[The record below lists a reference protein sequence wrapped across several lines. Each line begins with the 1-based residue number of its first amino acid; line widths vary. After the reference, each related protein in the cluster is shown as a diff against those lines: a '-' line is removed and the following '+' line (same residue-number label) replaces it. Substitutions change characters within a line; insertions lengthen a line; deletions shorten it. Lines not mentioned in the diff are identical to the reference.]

1 MKKSVL
7 SIVLTVVMLFS
18 LTATVWGSAWPVV
31 DSGYCGYW
39 DDNYEDRENIT
50 WQLMKDGTLEFFG
63 EGYMEDFSY
72 NRVPWKDYADQIKE
86 VVIYGPQ
93 DDLKSCI
100 FSISSYAFIGC
111 KNLTKVTIPHT
122 VVEIGEDAF
131 GSCKSLTEIT
141 LPDSIEKMGYG
152 VFGSSGLKRIRL
164 PEKLTTLPYGTFS
177 GCADLE
183 SVDFPAGL
191 TEIKDRAFEKS
202 GLVRIELPDTVTTM
216 GLDVFSKCPN
226 LEFVKL
232 PRNLEVIETGMFE
245 KCAKL
250 QSVVFPENVKVIG
263 RLAFMWCDELQNF
276 TLPES
281 VETIGLQAFID
292 CESLT
297 EVTIPANVT
306 TIEQNSFSGCGKLR
320 AIYVAEGNQAYQS
333 VDGVLM
339 TKDGTMVHTC
349 PGAKEGTF
357 VIPNGV
363 TTIASLAFFDCQN
376 LKRLVIPATLTTINE
391 RGFDFCDNLLS
402 FYFSGAAP
410 EEELLKKMDISSDAT
425 LYYLEGQPGWTSPTY
440 LGYKTALWD
449 GSSKLPGTLPAGD
462 TNGDGRVGVEDV
474 QQLYGYLTGQ
484 NTITIAEKMA
494 ADVNNDDEV
503 DVYDLQLLY
512 ERLAQGTTL

>member
-39 DDNYEDRENIT
+39 DDNYSDRKNMT

-72 NRVPWKDYADQIKE
+72 YSVPWKDYVDQIKE

-93 DDLKSCI
+93 DELKSCI
-100 FSISSYAFIGC
+100 FSIGRYAFSGC
-111 KNLTKVTIPHT
+111 KNLKKISIP
-122 VVEIGEDAF
+122 VSVEIIGLAAF
-131 GSCKSLTEIT
+131 SGSGIESIH
-141 LPDSIEKMGYG
+141 LPAN
-152 VFGSSGLKRIRL
+152 LKTIS
-164 PEKLTTLPYGTFS
+164 TAAFS
-177 GCADLE
+177 GCTNLK
-183 SVDFPAGL
+183 SVEFPAGL
-191 TEIKDRAFEKS
+191 TKIENMAFEKS
-202 GLVRIELPDTVTTM
+202 GLIRMELPDTVTTM
-216 GLDVFSKCPN
+216 GSGVFSECPN

-232 PRNLEVIETGMFE
+232 PRNLEIIELSMFE

-263 RLAFMWCDELQNF
+263 RWAFMWCDELQNF

-297 EVTIPANVT
+297 EVTIPAKVT
-306 TIEQNSFSGCGKLR
+306 KIEQNSFSGCGKLR
-320 AIYVAEGNQAYQS
+320 AIYVAEGNPAYQS

-391 RGFDFCDNLLS
+391 RGFDSCDNLLS

-425 LYYLEGQPGWTSPTY
+425 LYYLEGQSGWTSPTY

-462 TNGDGRVGVEDV
+462 ANGDGRVGVEDV

-484 NTITIAEKMA
+484 NTITITEKMA
-494 ADVNNDDEV
+494 ADVNNDGEV

>member
-39 DDNYEDRENIT
+39 DDNYSDRKNMT

-63 EGYMEDFSY
+63 EGYMEEYSHY
-72 NRVPWKDYADQIKE
+72 RNAPWEQYKDQITK

-100 FSISSYAFIGC
+100 FSISSYAFSGC
-111 KNLTKVTIPHT
+111 KNLKKISIP
-122 VVEIGEDAF
+122 VSVEIIGLAAF
-131 GSCKSLTEIT
+131 SGSGIESIH
-141 LPDSIEKMGYG
+141 LPAN
-152 VFGSSGLKRIRL
+152 LKTIS
-164 PEKLTTLPYGTFS
+164 TAAFS
-177 GCADLE
+177 GCTNLKSVEFPEALTKIE
-183 SVDFPAGL
+183 S
-191 TEIKDRAFEKS
+191 RAFEKS
-202 GLVRIELPDTVTTM
+202 GLVRMELPDTVTTM
-216 GLDVFSKCPN
+216 GSDVFSECPN

-232 PRNLEVIETGMFE
+232 PRNLEVIEMSMFK

-306 TIEQNSFSGCGKLR
+306 IIEQNSFSGCGKLR
-320 AIYVAEGNQAYQS
+320 AIYVAEGNPAYQS

-410 EEELLKKMDISSDAT
+410 EEELLKKMDISSGAT
-425 LYYLEGQPGWTSPTY
+425 LYYLEGQSGWTSPTY

-462 TNGDGRVGVEDV
+462 ANGDGRVGVEDV

-494 ADVNNDDEV
+494 ADVNNDGEV

>member
-39 DDNYEDRENIT
+39 DDNYSDRKNMT

-72 NRVPWKDYADQIKE
+72 YSVPWKDYVDQIKE

-93 DDLKSCI
+93 DELKSCI
-100 FSISSYAFIGC
+100 FSIGRYAFSGC
-111 KNLTKVTIPHT
+111 KNLKKISIP
-122 VVEIGEDAF
+122 VSVEIIGLAAF
-131 GSCKSLTEIT
+131 SGSGIESIH
-141 LPDSIEKMGYG
+141 LPAN
-152 VFGSSGLKRIRL
+152 LKTIS
-164 PEKLTTLPYGTFS
+164 TAAFS
-177 GCADLE
+177 GCTNLKSVEFPEALTKIE
-183 SVDFPAGL
+183 S
-191 TEIKDRAFEKS
+191 RAFEKS
-202 GLVRIELPDTVTTM
+202 GLIRMELPDTVTTM
-216 GLDVFSKCPN
+216 GSGVFSECPN

-232 PRNLEVIETGMFE
+232 PRNLEIIELSMFE

-250 QSVVFPENVKVIG
+250 QSVLFPENVKVIG
-263 RLAFMWCDELQNF
+263 RWAFMWCDELQNF

-297 EVTIPANVT
+297 EVTIPAKVT
-306 TIEQNSFSGCGKLR
+306 KIEQNSFSGCGKLR

-391 RGFDFCDNLLS
+391 RGFDSCDNLLS

-425 LYYLEGQPGWTSPTY
+425 LYYLEGQSGWTSPTY

-462 TNGDGRVGVEDV
+462 ANGDGRVGVEDV

-484 NTITIAEKMA
+484 NTITITEKMA
-494 ADVNNDDEV
+494 ADVNNDGEV

>member
-39 DDNYEDRENIT
+39 DDNYSDRENMT

-72 NRVPWKDYADQIKE
+72 YSVPWKDYVDQIKE

-93 DDLKSCI
+93 DELKSCI
-100 FSISSYAFIGC
+100 LSIGRYAFSGC
-111 KNLTKVTIPHT
+111 KNLKKISIP
-122 VVEIGEDAF
+122 VSVEIIGLAAF
-131 GSCKSLTEIT
+131 SGSGIESIH
-141 LPDSIEKMGYG
+141 LPAN
-152 VFGSSGLKRIRL
+152 LKTIS
-164 PEKLTTLPYGTFS
+164 TAAFS
-177 GCADLE
+177 GCTNLK
-183 SVDFPAGL
+183 SVEFPAGL
-191 TEIKDRAFEKS
+191 TKIENMAFEKS
-202 GLVRIELPDTVTTM
+202 GLIRMELPDTVTTM
-216 GLDVFSKCPN
+216 GSGVFSECPN

-232 PRNLEVIETGMFE
+232 PRNLEVIEMSMFK

-263 RLAFMWCDELQNF
+263 RWAFMWCDELQNF

-320 AIYVAEGNQAYQS
+320 AIYVAEGNPAYQS

-425 LYYLEGQPGWTSPTY
+425 LYYLEGQSGWTSPTY

-449 GSSKLPGTLPAGD
+449 GSSQLPGTLPAGD
-462 TNGDGRVGVEDV
+462 ANGDGRVGVEDV

-494 ADVNNDDEV
+494 ADVNNDGEV

>member
-39 DDNYEDRENIT
+39 DDNYSDRKNMT

-72 NRVPWKDYADQIKE
+72 NRVPWKDYVDQIKE

-93 DDLKSCI
+93 DELKSCI
-100 FSISSYAFIGC
+100 LSIGRYAFSGC
-111 KNLTKVTIPHT
+111 KNLKKISIP
-122 VVEIGEDAF
+122 VSVEIIGLAAF
-131 GSCKSLTEIT
+131 SGSGIESIH
-141 LPDSIEKMGYG
+141 LPAN
-152 VFGSSGLKRIRL
+152 LKTIS
-164 PEKLTTLPYGTFS
+164 TAAFS
-177 GCADLE
+177 GCTNLKSVEFPEALTKIE
-183 SVDFPAGL
+183 S
-191 TEIKDRAFEKS
+191 RAFEKS
-202 GLVRIELPDTVTTM
+202 GLVRMELPDTVTTM
-216 GLDVFSKCPN
+216 GSDVFSECPN

-232 PRNLEVIETGMFE
+232 PRNLEVIEMSMFK

-263 RLAFMWCDELQNF
+263 RWAFMWCDELQNF

-320 AIYVAEGNQAYQS
+320 AIYVAEGNPAYQS

-339 TKDGTMVHTC
+339 TKDGTMVHTR

-425 LYYLEGQPGWTSPTY
+425 LYYLEGQSGWTSPTY

-462 TNGDGRVGVEDV
+462 ANGDGRVGVEDV

-484 NTITIAEKMA
+484 NTITITEKMA
-494 ADVNNDDEV
+494 ADVNNDGEV

>member
-39 DDNYEDRENIT
+39 DDNYSDRKNMT

-72 NRVPWKDYADQIKE
+72 NRVPWKDYVDQIKE

-93 DDLKSCI
+93 DELKSCI
-100 FSISSYAFIGC
+100 LSIGRYAFSGC
-111 KNLTKVTIPHT
+111 KNLKKISIP
-122 VVEIGEDAF
+122 VSVEIIGLAAF
-131 GSCKSLTEIT
+131 SGSGIESIH
-141 LPDSIEKMGYG
+141 LPAN
-152 VFGSSGLKRIRL
+152 LKTIS
-164 PEKLTTLPYGTFS
+164 TAAFS
-177 GCADLE
+177 GCTNLK
-183 SVDFPAGL
+183 SVEFPAGL
-191 TEIKDRAFEKS
+191 TKIENMAFEKS
-202 GLVRIELPDTVTTM
+202 GLIRMELPDTVTTM
-216 GLDVFSKCPN
+216 GSGVFSECPN

-232 PRNLEVIETGMFE
+232 PRNLEVIEMSMFK

-306 TIEQNSFSGCGKLR
+306 IIEQNSFSGCGKLR
-320 AIYVAEGNQAYQS
+320 AIYVAEGNPAYQS

-425 LYYLEGQPGWTSPTY
+425 LYYLEGQSGWTSPTY

-494 ADVNNDDEV
+494 ADVNNDGEV

>member
-39 DDNYEDRENIT
+39 DDNYSDRKNMT

-72 NRVPWKDYADQIKE
+72 YSVPWKDYVDQIKE

-100 FSISSYAFIGC
+100 FSIGRYAFSGC
-111 KNLTKVTIPHT
+111 KNLKKISIP
-122 VVEIGEDAF
+122 VSVEIIGFAAF
-131 GSCKSLTEIT
+131 SGSGIESIH
-141 LPDSIEKMGYG
+141 LPAN
-152 VFGSSGLKRIRL
+152 LKTIS
-164 PEKLTTLPYGTFS
+164 TAAFS
-177 GCADLE
+177 GCTNLK
-183 SVDFPAGL
+183 SVEFPAGL
-191 TEIKDRAFEKS
+191 TKIENMAFEKS
-202 GLVRIELPDTVTTM
+202 GLIRMELPDTVTTM
-216 GLDVFSKCPN
+216 GSGVFSECPN

-232 PRNLEVIETGMFE
+232 PRNLEVIETGMFK

-306 TIEQNSFSGCGKLR
+306 IIEQNSFSGCGKLR

-484 NTITIAEKMA
+484 NTITITEKMA

>member
-39 DDNYEDRENIT
+39 DDNYSDRKNMT

-93 DDLKSCI
+93 DDLESCI
-100 FSISSYAFIGC
+100 LSIGRYAFSGC
-111 KNLTKVTIPHT
+111 KNLKKISIP
-122 VVEIGEDAF
+122 VSVEIIGLAAF
-131 GSCKSLTEIT
+131 SGSGIERIH
-141 LPDSIEKMGYG
+141 LPAN
-152 VFGSSGLKRIRL
+152 LKTIS
-164 PEKLTTLPYGTFS
+164 TAAFS
-177 GCADLE
+177 GCTNLK
-183 SVDFPAGL
+183 SVEFPAGL
-191 TEIKDRAFEKS
+191 TEIESRAFSKS

-216 GLDVFSKCPN
+216 ESDVFSECPN

-232 PRNLEVIETGMFE
+232 PRNLEVIEMSMFK

-306 TIEQNSFSGCGKLR
+306 IIEQNSFSGCGKLR
-320 AIYVAEGNQAYQS
+320 AIYVAEGNPAYQS

-425 LYYLEGQPGWTSPTY
+425 LYYLEGQSGWTSPTY

-462 TNGDGRVGVEDV
+462 ANGDGRVGVEDV

-494 ADVNNDDEV
+494 ADVNNDGEV

>member
-39 DDNYEDRENIT
+39 DDNYSDRKNMT

-72 NRVPWKDYADQIKE
+72 NRVPWKDYVDQIKE

-93 DDLKSCI
+93 DELKSCI
-100 FSISSYAFIGC
+100 LSIGRYAFSGC
-111 KNLTKVTIPHT
+111 KNLKKISIP
-122 VVEIGEDAF
+122 VSVEIIGLAAF
-131 GSCKSLTEIT
+131 SGSGIESIH
-141 LPDSIEKMGYG
+141 LPAN
-152 VFGSSGLKRIRL
+152 LKTIS
-164 PEKLTTLPYGTFS
+164 TAAFS
-177 GCADLE
+177 GCTNLK
-183 SVDFPAGL
+183 SVEFPAGL
-191 TEIKDRAFEKS
+191 TKIENMAFEKS
-202 GLVRIELPDTVTTM
+202 GLIRMELPDTVTTM
-216 GLDVFSKCPN
+216 GSGVFSECPN

-232 PRNLEVIETGMFE
+232 PRNLEVIEMSMFK

-263 RLAFMWCDELQNF
+263 RWAFMWCDELQNF
-276 TLPES
+276 SLPES
-281 VETIGLQAFID
+281 LEVIGNQAFID

-306 TIEQNSFSGCGKLR
+306 IIEQNSFSGCGKLR
-320 AIYVAEGNQAYQS
+320 AIYVAEGNPAYQS

-425 LYYLEGQPGWTSPTY
+425 LYYLEGQSGWTSPTY

-449 GSSKLPGTLPAGD
+449 GSSQLPGTLPAGD
-462 TNGDGRVGVEDV
+462 ANGDGRVGVEDV

-484 NTITIAEKMA
+484 NTITITEKMA
-494 ADVNNDDEV
+494 ADVNNDGEV

>member
-39 DDNYEDRENIT
+39 DDNYSDRKNMT

-72 NRVPWKDYADQIKE
+72 NRVPWKDYVDQIKE

-93 DDLKSCI
+93 DELKSCI
-100 FSISSYAFIGC
+100 LSIGRYAFSGC
-111 KNLTKVTIPHT
+111 KNLKKISIP
-122 VVEIGEDAF
+122 VSVEIIGLAAF
-131 GSCKSLTEIT
+131 SGSGIESIH
-141 LPDSIEKMGYG
+141 LPAN
-152 VFGSSGLKRIRL
+152 LKTIS
-164 PEKLTTLPYGTFS
+164 TAAFS
-177 GCADLE
+177 GCTNLK
-183 SVDFPAGL
+183 SVEFPAGL
-191 TEIKDRAFEKS
+191 TKIENMAFEKS
-202 GLVRIELPDTVTTM
+202 GLIRMELPDTVTTM
-216 GLDVFSKCPN
+216 GSGVFSECPN

-232 PRNLEVIETGMFE
+232 PRNLEIIELSMFE

-263 RLAFMWCDELQNF
+263 RWAFMWCDELQNF

-306 TIEQNSFSGCGKLR
+306 IIEQNSFSGCGKLR
-320 AIYVAEGNQAYQS
+320 AIYVAEGNPAYQS

-425 LYYLEGQPGWTSPTY
+425 LYYLEGQSGWTSPTY

-462 TNGDGRVGVEDV
+462 ANGDGRVGVEDV

-494 ADVNNDDEV
+494 ADVNNDGEV

>member
-72 NRVPWKDYADQIKE
+72 NRVPWKDYAAQIKE

-100 FSISSYAFIGC
+100 LSIGRYAFSGC
-111 KNLTKVTIPHT
+111 KNLKKISIP
-122 VVEIGEDAF
+122 VSVEIIGLAAF
-131 GSCKSLTEIT
+131 SGSGIESIH
-141 LPDSIEKMGYG
+141 LPAN
-152 VFGSSGLKRIRL
+152 LKTIS
-164 PEKLTTLPYGTFS
+164 TAAFS
-177 GCADLE
+177 GCTNLK
-183 SVDFPAGL
+183 SVEFPAGL
-191 TEIKDRAFEKS
+191 TKIENMAFEKS
-202 GLVRIELPDTVTTM
+202 GLIRMELPDTVTTM
-216 GLDVFSKCPN
+216 GSDVFSECPN

-232 PRNLEVIETGMFE
+232 PRNLEVIEMSMFK

-263 RLAFMWCDELQNF
+263 RWAFMWCDELQNF

-306 TIEQNSFSGCGKLR
+306 IIEQNSFSGCGKLR
-320 AIYVAEGNQAYQS
+320 AIYVAEGNPAYQS

-425 LYYLEGQPGWTSPTY
+425 LYYLEGQSGWTSPTY

-462 TNGDGRVGVEDV
+462 ANGDGRVGVEDV

-494 ADVNNDDEV
+494 ADVNNDGEV

>member
-39 DDNYEDRENIT
+39 DDNYSDRKNMT

-72 NRVPWKDYADQIKE
+72 NRVPWKDYVDQIKE

-93 DDLKSCI
+93 DELKSCI
-100 FSISSYAFIGC
+100 LSIGRYAFSGC
-111 KNLTKVTIPHT
+111 KNLKKISIP
-122 VVEIGEDAF
+122 VSVEIIGLAAF
-131 GSCKSLTEIT
+131 SGSGIESIH
-141 LPDSIEKMGYG
+141 LPAN
-152 VFGSSGLKRIRL
+152 LKTIS
-164 PEKLTTLPYGTFS
+164 TAAFS
-177 GCADLE
+177 GCTNLKSVEFPEALTKIE
-183 SVDFPAGL
+183 S
-191 TEIKDRAFEKS
+191 RAFEKS
-202 GLVRIELPDTVTTM
+202 GLVRMELPDTVTTM
-216 GLDVFSKCPN
+216 GSDVFSECPN

-232 PRNLEVIETGMFE
+232 PRNLEVIEMSMFK

-306 TIEQNSFSGCGKLR
+306 IIEQNSFSGCGKLR
-320 AIYVAEGNQAYQS
+320 AIYVAEGNPAYQS

-425 LYYLEGQPGWTSPTY
+425 LYYLEGQSGWTSPTY

-462 TNGDGRVGVEDV
+462 ANGDGRVGVEDV

-484 NTITIAEKMA
+484 NTITITEKMA
-494 ADVNNDDEV
+494 ADVNNDGEV

>member
-39 DDNYEDRENIT
+39 DDNYSDRENMT

-93 DDLKSCI
+93 DELKSCI
-100 FSISSYAFIGC
+100 LSIGRYAFSGC
-111 KNLTKVTIPHT
+111 KNLKKISIP
-122 VVEIGEDAF
+122 VSVEIIGLAAF
-131 GSCKSLTEIT
+131 SGSGIESIH
-141 LPDSIEKMGYG
+141 LPAN
-152 VFGSSGLKRIRL
+152 LKTIS
-164 PEKLTTLPYGTFS
+164 TAAFS
-177 GCADLE
+177 GCTNLKSVEFPEALTKIE
-183 SVDFPAGL
+183 SH
-191 TEIKDRAFEKS
+191 AFSKS

-216 GLDVFSKCPN
+216 ESDVFSECPN

-232 PRNLEVIETGMFE
+232 PRNLEVIEMSMFK

-306 TIEQNSFSGCGKLR
+306 IIEQNSFSGCGKLR

-425 LYYLEGQPGWTSPTY
+425 LYYLEGQSGWTSPTY

>member
-100 FSISSYAFIGC
+100 FSIGRYAFSGC
-111 KNLTKVTIPHT
+111 KNLKKISIP
-122 VVEIGEDAF
+122 VSVEIIGLAAF
-131 GSCKSLTEIT
+131 SGSGIESIH
-141 LPDSIEKMGYG
+141 LPAN
-152 VFGSSGLKRIRL
+152 LKTIS
-164 PEKLTTLPYGTFS
+164 TAAFS
-177 GCADLE
+177 GCTNLKSVEFPEALTKIE
-183 SVDFPAGL
+183 S
-191 TEIKDRAFEKS
+191 RAFEKS
-202 GLVRIELPDTVTTM
+202 GLVRMELPDTVTTM

-410 EEELLKKMDISSDAT
+410 DAGLLKKMDISSGAT

>member
-72 NRVPWKDYADQIKE
+72 NRVPWKDYAAQIKE

-100 FSISSYAFIGC
+100 FSIGRYAFSGC
-111 KNLTKVTIPHT
+111 KNLKKISIP
-122 VVEIGEDAF
+122 VSVEIIGLAAF
-131 GSCKSLTEIT
+131 SGSGIESIH
-141 LPDSIEKMGYG
+141 LPAN
-152 VFGSSGLKRIRL
+152 LKTIS
-164 PEKLTTLPYGTFS
+164 TAAFS
-177 GCADLE
+177 GCTNLK
-183 SVDFPAGL
+183 SVEFPAGL
-191 TEIKDRAFEKS
+191 TKIENMAFEKS
-202 GLVRIELPDTVTTM
+202 GLIRMELPDTVTTM
-216 GLDVFSKCPN
+216 GSGVFSKCPN

-320 AIYVAEGNQAYQS
+320 AIYVAEGNPAYQS

-410 EEELLKKMDISSDAT
+410 EEELLKKMDISRDAT
-425 LYYLEGQPGWTSPTY
+425 LYYLEGQSGWTSPTY

>member
-39 DDNYEDRENIT
+39 DDNYSDRKNMT

-72 NRVPWKDYADQIKE
+72 YSVPWKDYVDQIKE

-93 DDLKSCI
+93 DELKSCI
-100 FSISSYAFIGC
+100 FSIGRYAFSGC
-111 KNLTKVTIPHT
+111 KNLKKISIP
-122 VVEIGEDAF
+122 VSVEIIGFAAF
-131 GSCKSLTEIT
+131 SGSGIESIH
-141 LPDSIEKMGYG
+141 LPAN
-152 VFGSSGLKRIRL
+152 LKTIS
-164 PEKLTTLPYGTFS
+164 TAAFS
-177 GCADLE
+177 GCTNLKSVEFPEALTKIE
-183 SVDFPAGL
+183 S
-191 TEIKDRAFEKS
+191 RAFEKS
-202 GLVRIELPDTVTTM
+202 GLVRMELPDTVTTM
-216 GLDVFSKCPN
+216 GSDVFSECPN

-232 PRNLEVIETGMFE
+232 PRNLEVIEMSMFK

-306 TIEQNSFSGCGKLR
+306 IIEQNSFSGCGKLR
-320 AIYVAEGNQAYQS
+320 AIYVAEGNPAYQS

-425 LYYLEGQPGWTSPTY
+425 LYYLEGQSGWTSPTY

-449 GSSKLPGTLPAGD
+449 GSSQLPGTLPAGD
-462 TNGDGRVGVEDV
+462 ANGDGRVGVEDV

-484 NTITIAEKMA
+484 NTITITEKMA
-494 ADVNNDDEV
+494 ADVNNDGEV

>member
-39 DDNYEDRENIT
+39 DDNYSDRKNMT

-72 NRVPWKDYADQIKE
+72 NRVPWKDYVDQIKE

-93 DDLKSCI
+93 DELKSCI
-100 FSISSYAFIGC
+100 LSIGRYAFSGC
-111 KNLTKVTIPHT
+111 KNLKKISIP
-122 VVEIGEDAF
+122 VSVEIIGLAAF
-131 GSCKSLTEIT
+131 SGSGIESIH
-141 LPDSIEKMGYG
+141 LPAN
-152 VFGSSGLKRIRL
+152 LKTIS
-164 PEKLTTLPYGTFS
+164 TAAFS
-177 GCADLE
+177 GCTNLK
-183 SVDFPAGL
+183 SVEFPAGL
-191 TEIKDRAFEKS
+191 TKIENMAFEKS
-202 GLVRIELPDTVTTM
+202 GLIRMELPDTVTTM
-216 GLDVFSKCPN
+216 GSGVFSECPN

-232 PRNLEVIETGMFE
+232 PRNLEIIELSMFE

-263 RLAFMWCDELQNF
+263 RWAFMWCDELQNF

-306 TIEQNSFSGCGKLR
+306 IIEQNSFSGCGKLR

-410 EEELLKKMDISSDAT
+410 EEELLKKMDISSGAT
-425 LYYLEGQPGWTSPTY
+425 LYYLEGQSGWTSPTY

-449 GSSKLPGTLPAGD
+449 GSSQLPGTLPAGD
-462 TNGDGRVGVEDV
+462 ANGDGRVGVEDV

-494 ADVNNDDEV
+494 ADVNNDGEV

>member
-39 DDNYEDRENIT
+39 DDNYSDRKNMT

-72 NRVPWKDYADQIKE
+72 NRVPWKDYVDQIKE

-93 DDLKSCI
+93 DELKSCI
-100 FSISSYAFIGC
+100 LSIGRYAFSGC
-111 KNLTKVTIPHT
+111 KNLKKISIP
-122 VVEIGEDAF
+122 VSVEIIGLAAF
-131 GSCKSLTEIT
+131 SGSGIESIH
-141 LPDSIEKMGYG
+141 LPAN
-152 VFGSSGLKRIRL
+152 LKTIS
-164 PEKLTTLPYGTFS
+164 TAAFS
-177 GCADLE
+177 GCTNLK
-183 SVDFPAGL
+183 SVEFPAGL
-191 TEIKDRAFEKS
+191 TKIENMAFEKS
-202 GLVRIELPDTVTTM
+202 GLIRMELPDTVTTM
-216 GLDVFSKCPN
+216 GSGVFSECPN

-232 PRNLEVIETGMFE
+232 PRNLEVIEMSMFK

-263 RLAFMWCDELQNF
+263 RWAFMWCDELQNF

-306 TIEQNSFSGCGKLR
+306 IIEQNSFSGCGKLQ
-320 AIYVAEGNQAYQS
+320 AIYVAEGNPAYQS

-376 LKRLVIPATLTTINE
+376 LKRLVIPATLTAINE

-425 LYYLEGQPGWTSPTY
+425 LYYLEGQSGWTSPTY

-462 TNGDGRVGVEDV
+462 ANGDGRVGVEDV

-494 ADVNNDDEV
+494 ADVNNDGEV

>member
-1 MKKSVL
+1 MKKSVVSMVL
-7 SIVLTVVMLFS
+7 ALVMLCSLTVAAWAYDPIIAYGQCGDWNTSTPSEIQWVLWDTGK
-18 LTATVWGSAWPVV
+18 LTIS
-31 DSGYCGYW
+31 
-39 DDNYEDRENIT
+39 
-50 WQLMKDGTLEFFG
+50 G
-63 EGYMEDFSY
+63 EGHMENY
-72 NRVPWKDYADQIKE
+72 TYRRGAPWEAYKEQIKE
-86 VVIYGPQ
+86 VMIYGKR
-93 DDLKSCI
+93 DELKS
-100 FSISSYAFIGC
+100 FVLSIGSHTFRGC
-111 KNLTKVTIPHT
+111 VNLTKVTIPDT
-122 VVEIGEDAF
+122 VVVIGENAF
-131 GSCKSLTEIT
+131 SGCKSLKEVA
-141 LPDSIEKMGYG
+141 LPDSLKEISDSLFAGSGIE
-152 VFGSSGLKRIRL
+152 SI
-164 PEKLTTLPYGTFS
+164 E
-177 GCADLE
+177 
-183 SVDFPAGL
+183 FPAGL
-191 TEIKDRAFEKS
+191 TSIGSSAFSKS
-202 GLVRIELPDTVTTM
+202 SLIRVDIPDSVTTIGM
-216 GLDVFSKCPN
+216 AAFAECPNLTYAKLPCDLEIIEMSTFSKCS
-226 LEFVKL
+226 
-232 PRNLEVIETGMFE
+232 
-245 KCAKL
+245 KL
-250 QSVVFPENVKVIG
+250 QTVIFPENLKEIG
-263 RLAFMWCDELQNF
+263 RMAFMWCDELQNF

-306 TIEQNSFSGCGKLR
+306 IIEQNSFSGCGKLR
-320 AIYVAEGNQAYQS
+320 AIYVAEGNPAYQS

-425 LYYLEGQPGWTSPTY
+425 LYYLEGQSGWTSPTY

-462 TNGDGRVGVEDV
+462 ANGDGRVGVEDV

>member
-72 NRVPWKDYADQIKE
+72 NRVPWKDYAAQIKE

-93 DDLKSCI
+93 DELKSCI
-100 FSISSYAFIGC
+100 LSIGRYAFSGC
-111 KNLTKVTIPHT
+111 KNLKKISIP
-122 VVEIGEDAF
+122 VSVEIIGLAAF
-131 GSCKSLTEIT
+131 SGSGIESIH
-141 LPDSIEKMGYG
+141 LPAN
-152 VFGSSGLKRIRL
+152 LKTIS
-164 PEKLTTLPYGTFS
+164 TAAFS
-177 GCADLE
+177 GCTNLK
-183 SVDFPAGL
+183 SVEFPAGL
-191 TEIKDRAFEKS
+191 TKIENMAFEKS
-202 GLVRIELPDTVTTM
+202 GLIRMELPDTVTTM
-216 GLDVFSKCPN
+216 GSGVFSECPN

-232 PRNLEVIETGMFE
+232 PRNLEIIELSMFE

-263 RLAFMWCDELQNF
+263 RWAFMWCDELQNF

-363 TTIASLAFFDCQN
+363 TTIASLAFFDCRN

>member
-39 DDNYEDRENIT
+39 DDNYSDRKNMT

-72 NRVPWKDYADQIKE
+72 NRVPWKDYVDQIKE

-93 DDLKSCI
+93 DELKSCI
-100 FSISSYAFIGC
+100 LSIGRYAFSGC
-111 KNLTKVTIPHT
+111 KNLKKISIP
-122 VVEIGEDAF
+122 VSVEIIGLAAF
-131 GSCKSLTEIT
+131 SGSGIESIH
-141 LPDSIEKMGYG
+141 LPAN
-152 VFGSSGLKRIRL
+152 LKTIS
-164 PEKLTTLPYGTFS
+164 TAAFS
-177 GCADLE
+177 GCTNLK
-183 SVDFPAGL
+183 SVEFPAGL
-191 TEIKDRAFEKS
+191 TKIENMAFEKS

-306 TIEQNSFSGCGKLR
+306 IIEQNSFSGCGKLR

-410 EEELLKKMDISSDAT
+410 DAGLLKKMDISSGAT

>member
-39 DDNYEDRENIT
+39 DDNYSDRKNMT

-72 NRVPWKDYADQIKE
+72 NRVPWKDYVDQIKE

-93 DDLKSCI
+93 DELKSCI
-100 FSISSYAFIGC
+100 LSIGRYAFSGC
-111 KNLTKVTIPHT
+111 KNLKKISIP
-122 VVEIGEDAF
+122 VSVEIIGLAAF
-131 GSCKSLTEIT
+131 SGSGIESIH
-141 LPDSIEKMGYG
+141 LPAN
-152 VFGSSGLKRIRL
+152 LKTIS
-164 PEKLTTLPYGTFS
+164 TAAFS
-177 GCADLE
+177 GCTNLK
-183 SVDFPAGL
+183 SVEFPAGL
-191 TEIKDRAFEKS
+191 TKIENMAFEKS
-202 GLVRIELPDTVTTM
+202 GLIRMELPDTVTTM
-216 GLDVFSKCPN
+216 GSGVFSEFPN

-232 PRNLEVIETGMFE
+232 PRNLEIIELSMFE

-263 RLAFMWCDELQNF
+263 RWAFMWCDELQNF

-306 TIEQNSFSGCGKLR
+306 IIEQNSFSGCGKLR
-320 AIYVAEGNQAYQS
+320 AIYVAEGNPAYQS

-425 LYYLEGQPGWTSPTY
+425 LYYLEGQSGWTSPTY

-449 GSSKLPGTLPAGD
+449 GSSQLPGTLPAGD
-462 TNGDGRVGVEDV
+462 ANGDGRVGVEDV

-484 NTITIAEKMA
+484 NTITITEKMA
-494 ADVNNDDEV
+494 ADVNNDGEV

>member
-39 DDNYEDRENIT
+39 DDNYSDRKNMT

-72 NRVPWKDYADQIKE
+72 NRVPWKDYVDQIKE

-93 DDLKSCI
+93 DELKSCI
-100 FSISSYAFIGC
+100 LSIGRYAFSGC
-111 KNLTKVTIPHT
+111 KNLKKISIP
-122 VVEIGEDAF
+122 VSVEIIGLAAF
-131 GSCKSLTEIT
+131 SGSGIESIH
-141 LPDSIEKMGYG
+141 LPAN
-152 VFGSSGLKRIRL
+152 LKTIS
-164 PEKLTTLPYGTFS
+164 TAAFS
-177 GCADLE
+177 GCTNLK
-183 SVDFPAGL
+183 SVEFPAGL
-191 TEIKDRAFEKS
+191 TKIENMAFEKS
-202 GLVRIELPDTVTTM
+202 GLIRMELPDTVTTM
-216 GLDVFSKCPN
+216 GSGVFSKCPN

-320 AIYVAEGNQAYQS
+320 AIYVAEGNPAYQS

-410 EEELLKKMDISSDAT
+410 EEELLKKMDISRDAT
-425 LYYLEGQPGWTSPTY
+425 LYYLEGQSGWTSPTY

-462 TNGDGRVGVEDV
+462 ANGDGRVGVEDV

-484 NTITIAEKMA
+484 NTITITEKMA

>member
-39 DDNYEDRENIT
+39 DDNYSDRKNMT

-72 NRVPWKDYADQIKE
+72 NRVPWKDYVDQIKE

-93 DDLKSCI
+93 DELKSCI
-100 FSISSYAFIGC
+100 LSIGRYAFSGC
-111 KNLTKVTIPHT
+111 KNLKKISIP
-122 VVEIGEDAF
+122 VSVEIIGLAAF
-131 GSCKSLTEIT
+131 SGSGIESIH
-141 LPDSIEKMGYG
+141 LPAN
-152 VFGSSGLKRIRL
+152 LKTIS
-164 PEKLTTLPYGTFS
+164 TAAFS
-177 GCADLE
+177 GCTNLKSVEFPEALTKIE
-183 SVDFPAGL
+183 S
-191 TEIKDRAFEKS
+191 RAFEKS
-202 GLVRIELPDTVTTM
+202 GLVRMELPDTVTTM
-216 GLDVFSKCPN
+216 GSDVFSECPN

-232 PRNLEVIETGMFE
+232 PRNLEVIEMSMFK

-263 RLAFMWCDELQNF
+263 RWAFMWCDELQNF

-306 TIEQNSFSGCGKLR
+306 IIEQNSFSGCGKLR
-320 AIYVAEGNQAYQS
+320 AIYVAEGNPAYQS

-425 LYYLEGQPGWTSPTY
+425 LYYLEGQSGWTSPTY

-462 TNGDGRVGVEDV
+462 ANGDGRVGVEDV

-484 NTITIAEKMA
+484 NTITITEKMA
-494 ADVNNDDEV
+494 ADVNNDGEV

>member
-39 DDNYEDRENIT
+39 DDNYSDRENMT

-72 NRVPWKDYADQIKE
+72 YSVPWKDYVDQIKE
-86 VVIYGPQ
+86 VVIYGLQ

-100 FSISSYAFIGC
+100 FSIGRYAFSGC
-111 KNLTKVTIPHT
+111 KNLKKISIP
-122 VVEIGEDAF
+122 VSVEIIGFAAF
-131 GSCKSLTEIT
+131 SGSGIESIH
-141 LPDSIEKMGYG
+141 LPAN
-152 VFGSSGLKRIRL
+152 LKTIS
-164 PEKLTTLPYGTFS
+164 TAAFS
-177 GCADLE
+177 GCTNLKSVEFPEALTKIE
-183 SVDFPAGL
+183 S
-191 TEIKDRAFEKS
+191 RAFEKS
-202 GLVRIELPDTVTTM
+202 GLVRMELPDTVTTM
-216 GLDVFSKCPN
+216 GSDVFSECPN

-232 PRNLEVIETGMFE
+232 PRNLEVIEMSMFK

-306 TIEQNSFSGCGKLR
+306 IIEQNSFSGCGKLR
-320 AIYVAEGNQAYQS
+320 AIYVAEGNPAYQS

-425 LYYLEGQPGWTSPTY
+425 LYYLEGQSGWTSPTY

-462 TNGDGRVGVEDV
+462 ANGDGRVGVEDV

-484 NTITIAEKMA
+484 NTITITEKMA
-494 ADVNNDDEV
+494 ADVNNDGEV

-512 ERLAQGTTL
+512 ECLAQGTTL

>member
-39 DDNYEDRENIT
+39 DDNYSDRKNMT

-72 NRVPWKDYADQIKE
+72 YSVPWKDYVDQIKE

-93 DDLKSCI
+93 DELKSCI
-100 FSISSYAFIGC
+100 FSIGRYAFSGC
-111 KNLTKVTIPHT
+111 KNLKKISIP
-122 VVEIGEDAF
+122 VSVEIIGLAAF
-131 GSCKSLTEIT
+131 SGSGIESIH
-141 LPDSIEKMGYG
+141 LPAN
-152 VFGSSGLKRIRL
+152 LKTIS
-164 PEKLTTLPYGTFS
+164 TAAFS
-177 GCADLE
+177 GCTNLKSVEFPEALTKIE
-183 SVDFPAGL
+183 S
-191 TEIKDRAFEKS
+191 RAFEKS
-202 GLVRIELPDTVTTM
+202 GLIRMELPDTVTTM
-216 GLDVFSKCPN
+216 GSGVFSECPN

-232 PRNLEVIETGMFE
+232 PRNLEIIELSMFE

-263 RLAFMWCDELQNF
+263 RWAFMWCDELQNF

-297 EVTIPANVT
+297 EVTIPAKVT
-306 TIEQNSFSGCGKLR
+306 KIEQNSFSGCGKLR

-391 RGFDFCDNLLS
+391 RGFDSCDNLLS

-425 LYYLEGQPGWTSPTY
+425 LYYLEGQSGWTSPTY

-462 TNGDGRVGVEDV
+462 ANGDGRVGVEDV

>member
-39 DDNYEDRENIT
+39 DDNYSDRKNMT

-72 NRVPWKDYADQIKE
+72 NRVPWKDYVDQIKE

-93 DDLKSCI
+93 DELKSCI
-100 FSISSYAFIGC
+100 LSIGRYAFSGC
-111 KNLTKVTIPHT
+111 KNLKKISIP
-122 VVEIGEDAF
+122 VSVEIIGLAAF
-131 GSCKSLTEIT
+131 SGSGIESIH
-141 LPDSIEKMGYG
+141 LPAN
-152 VFGSSGLKRIRL
+152 LKTIS
-164 PEKLTTLPYGTFS
+164 TAAFS
-177 GCADLE
+177 GCTNLKSVEFPEALTKIE
-183 SVDFPAGL
+183 S
-191 TEIKDRAFEKS
+191 RAFEKS
-202 GLVRIELPDTVTTM
+202 GLVRMELPDTVTTM
-216 GLDVFSKCPN
+216 GSDVFSECPN

-232 PRNLEVIETGMFE
+232 PRNLEVIEMGMFK
-245 KCAKL
+245 KCGKL

-263 RLAFMWCDELQNF
+263 RWAFMWCDELQNF

-306 TIEQNSFSGCGKLR
+306 IIEQNSFSGCGKLR
-320 AIYVAEGNQAYQS
+320 AIYVAEGNPAYQS

-425 LYYLEGQPGWTSPTY
+425 LYYLEGQSGWTSPTY

-462 TNGDGRVGVEDV
+462 ANGDGRVGVEDV

-494 ADVNNDDEV
+494 ADVNNDGEV

>member
-39 DDNYEDRENIT
+39 DDNYSDRKNMT

-72 NRVPWKDYADQIKE
+72 YSVPWKDYVDQIKE
-86 VVIYGPQ
+86 VVIYGLQ

-100 FSISSYAFIGC
+100 LSIGRYAFSGC
-111 KNLTKVTIPHT
+111 KNLKKISIP
-122 VVEIGEDAF
+122 VSVEIIGFAAF
-131 GSCKSLTEIT
+131 SGSGIESIH
-141 LPDSIEKMGYG
+141 LPAN
-152 VFGSSGLKRIRL
+152 LKTIS
-164 PEKLTTLPYGTFS
+164 TAAFS
-177 GCADLE
+177 GCTNLKSVEFPEALTKIE
-183 SVDFPAGL
+183 S
-191 TEIKDRAFEKS
+191 RAFEKS
-202 GLVRIELPDTVTTM
+202 GLVRMELPDTVTTM
-216 GLDVFSKCPN
+216 GSDVFSECPN

-232 PRNLEVIETGMFE
+232 PRNLEVIEMSMFK

-306 TIEQNSFSGCGKLR
+306 IIEQNSFSGCGKLR
-320 AIYVAEGNQAYQS
+320 AIYVAEGNPAYQS

-425 LYYLEGQPGWTSPTY
+425 LYYLEGQSGWTSPTY

-462 TNGDGRVGVEDV
+462 ANGDGRVGVEDV

>member
-39 DDNYEDRENIT
+39 DDNYSDRKNMT

-72 NRVPWKDYADQIKE
+72 YSVPWKDYVDQIKE

-93 DDLKSCI
+93 DELESCI
-100 FSISSYAFIGC
+100 FSIGRYAFSGC
-111 KNLTKVTIPHT
+111 KNLKKISIP
-122 VVEIGEDAF
+122 VSVEIIGLAAF
-131 GSCKSLTEIT
+131 SGSGIESIH
-141 LPDSIEKMGYG
+141 LPAN
-152 VFGSSGLKRIRL
+152 LKTIS
-164 PEKLTTLPYGTFS
+164 TAAFS
-177 GCADLE
+177 GCTNLKSVEFPEALTKIE
-183 SVDFPAGL
+183 S
-191 TEIKDRAFEKS
+191 RAFEKS
-202 GLVRIELPDTVTTM
+202 GLVRMELPDTVTTM
-216 GLDVFSKCPN
+216 GSDVFSECPN

-232 PRNLEVIETGMFE
+232 PRNLEVIEMSMFK

-263 RLAFMWCDELQNF
+263 RWAFMWCDELQNF

-306 TIEQNSFSGCGKLR
+306 IIEQNSFSGCGKLR
-320 AIYVAEGNQAYQS
+320 AIYVAEGNPAYQS

-425 LYYLEGQPGWTSPTY
+425 LYYLEGQSGWTSPTY

-462 TNGDGRVGVEDV
+462 ANGDGRVGVEDV

-494 ADVNNDDEV
+494 ADVNNDGEV

>member
-39 DDNYEDRENIT
+39 DDNYSDRKNMT

-72 NRVPWKDYADQIKE
+72 NRVPWKDYVDQIKE

-93 DDLKSCI
+93 DELKSCI
-100 FSISSYAFIGC
+100 LSIGRYAFSGC
-111 KNLTKVTIPHT
+111 KNLKKISIP
-122 VVEIGEDAF
+122 VSVEIIGLAAF
-131 GSCKSLTEIT
+131 SGSGIESIH
-141 LPDSIEKMGYG
+141 LPAN
-152 VFGSSGLKRIRL
+152 LKTIS
-164 PEKLTTLPYGTFS
+164 TAAFS
-177 GCADLE
+177 GCTNLKSVEFPEALTKIE
-183 SVDFPAGL
+183 S
-191 TEIKDRAFEKS
+191 RAFEKS
-202 GLVRIELPDTVTTM
+202 GLVRMELPDTVTTM
-216 GLDVFSKCPN
+216 GSDVFSECPN

-232 PRNLEVIETGMFE
+232 PRNLEVIEMSMFK

-306 TIEQNSFSGCGKLR
+306 IIEQNSFSGCGKLR
-320 AIYVAEGNQAYQS
+320 AIYVAEGNPAYQS

-425 LYYLEGQPGWTSPTY
+425 LYYLEGQSGWTSPTY

-449 GSSKLPGTLPAGD
+449 GSSQLPGTLPAGD
-462 TNGDGRVGVEDV
+462 ANGDGRVGVEDV

-494 ADVNNDDEV
+494 ADVNNDGEV

>member
-39 DDNYEDRENIT
+39 DDNYSDRKNMT

-72 NRVPWKDYADQIKE
+72 YSVPWKDYVDQIKE

-93 DDLKSCI
+93 DELKSCI
-100 FSISSYAFIGC
+100 FSIGRYAFSGC
-111 KNLTKVTIPHT
+111 KNLKKISIP
-122 VVEIGEDAF
+122 VSVEIIGLAAF
-131 GSCKSLTEIT
+131 SGSGIESIH
-141 LPDSIEKMGYG
+141 LPAN
-152 VFGSSGLKRIRL
+152 LKTIS
-164 PEKLTTLPYGTFS
+164 TAAFS
-177 GCADLE
+177 GCTNLKSVEFPEALTKIE
-183 SVDFPAGL
+183 S
-191 TEIKDRAFEKS
+191 RAFEKS
-202 GLVRIELPDTVTTM
+202 GLIRMELPDTVTTM
-216 GLDVFSKCPN
+216 GSGVFSECPN

-232 PRNLEVIETGMFE
+232 PRNLEIIELSMFE

-263 RLAFMWCDELQNF
+263 RWAFMWCDELQNF

-297 EVTIPANVT
+297 EVTIPAKVT
-306 TIEQNSFSGCGKLR
+306 KIEQNSFSGCGKLR

-391 RGFDFCDNLLS
+391 RGFDSCDNLLS

-425 LYYLEGQPGWTSPTY
+425 LYYLEGQSGWTSPTY
-440 LGYKTALWD
+440 LGYKTALWL
-449 GSSKLPGTLPAGD
+449 SL
-462 TNGDGRVGVEDV
+462 
-474 QQLYGYLTGQ
+474 
-484 NTITIAEKMA
+484 IHI
-494 ADVNNDDEV
+494 
-503 DVYDLQLLY
+503 
-512 ERLAQGTTL
+512 

>member
-39 DDNYEDRENIT
+39 DDNYSDRKNMT

-72 NRVPWKDYADQIKE
+72 YSVPWKDYVDQIKE
-86 VVIYGPQ
+86 VVIYGLQ
-93 DDLKSCI
+93 DELKSCI
-100 FSISSYAFIGC
+100 LSIGRYAFSGC
-111 KNLTKVTIPHT
+111 KNLKKISIP
-122 VVEIGEDAF
+122 VSVEIIGLAAF
-131 GSCKSLTEIT
+131 SGSGIESIH
-141 LPDSIEKMGYG
+141 LPAN
-152 VFGSSGLKRIRL
+152 LKTIS
-164 PEKLTTLPYGTFS
+164 TAAFS
-177 GCADLE
+177 GCTNLK
-183 SVDFPAGL
+183 SVEFPDAL
-191 TEIKDRAFEKS
+191 AKIEHHAFEKS
-202 GLVRIELPDTVTTM
+202 GLVRMELPDTVTTM
-216 GLDVFSKCPN
+216 GSDVFSECPN

-232 PRNLEVIETGMFE
+232 PRNLEVIEMSMFK

-306 TIEQNSFSGCGKLR
+306 IIEQNSFSGCGKLR

-425 LYYLEGQPGWTSPTY
+425 LYYLEGQSGWTSPTY

-462 TNGDGRVGVEDV
+462 ANGDGRVGVEDV

>member
-72 NRVPWKDYADQIKE
+72 NRVPWKDYVDQIKE

-93 DDLKSCI
+93 DELKSCI
-100 FSISSYAFIGC
+100 LSIGRYAFSGC
-111 KNLTKVTIPHT
+111 KNLKKISIP
-122 VVEIGEDAF
+122 VSVEIIGLAAF
-131 GSCKSLTEIT
+131 SGSGIESIH
-141 LPDSIEKMGYG
+141 LPAN
-152 VFGSSGLKRIRL
+152 LKTIS
-164 PEKLTTLPYGTFS
+164 TAAFS
-177 GCADLE
+177 GCTNLK
-183 SVDFPAGL
+183 SVEFPAGL
-191 TEIKDRAFEKS
+191 TKIENMAFEKS
-202 GLVRIELPDTVTTM
+202 GLIRMELPDTVTTM
-216 GLDVFSKCPN
+216 GSGVFSECPN

-232 PRNLEVIETGMFE
+232 PRNLEVIEMSMFK

-263 RLAFMWCDELQNF
+263 RWAFMWCDELQNF

-297 EVTIPANVT
+297 EVTIPAKVT
-306 TIEQNSFSGCGKLR
+306 KIEQNSFSGCGKLR

-425 LYYLEGQPGWTSPTY
+425 LYYLEGQSGWTSPTY

-462 TNGDGRVGVEDV
+462 ANGDGRVGVEDV

-484 NTITIAEKMA
+484 NTITITEKMA
-494 ADVNNDDEV
+494 ADVNNDGEV

>member
-39 DDNYEDRENIT
+39 DDNYSDRKNMT

-72 NRVPWKDYADQIKE
+72 NRVPWKDYVDQIKE

-93 DDLKSCI
+93 DELKSCI
-100 FSISSYAFIGC
+100 LSIGRYAFSGC
-111 KNLTKVTIPHT
+111 KNLKKISIP
-122 VVEIGEDAF
+122 VSVEIIGLAAF
-131 GSCKSLTEIT
+131 SGSGIESIH
-141 LPDSIEKMGYG
+141 LPAN
-152 VFGSSGLKRIRL
+152 LKTIS
-164 PEKLTTLPYGTFS
+164 TAAFS
-177 GCADLE
+177 GCTNLK
-183 SVDFPAGL
+183 SVEFPAGL
-191 TEIKDRAFEKS
+191 TKIENMAFEKS
-202 GLVRIELPDTVTTM
+202 GLIRMELPDTVTTM
-216 GLDVFSKCPN
+216 GSGVFSECPN

-232 PRNLEVIETGMFE
+232 PRNLEIIELSMFE

-263 RLAFMWCDELQNF
+263 RWAFMWCDELQNF

-320 AIYVAEGNQAYQS
+320 AIYVAEGNPAYQS

-425 LYYLEGQPGWTSPTY
+425 LYYLEGQSGWTSPTY

-462 TNGDGRVGVEDV
+462 ANGNGRVGVEDV

-494 ADVNNDDEV
+494 ADVNNDGEV

>member
-39 DDNYEDRENIT
+39 DDNYSDRKNMT

-63 EGYMEDFSY
+63 EGYMKDFSY
-72 NRVPWKDYADQIKE
+72 YSVPWKDYVDQIKE

-93 DDLKSCI
+93 DELKSCI
-100 FSISSYAFIGC
+100 FSIGRYAFSGC
-111 KNLTKVTIPHT
+111 KNLKKISIP
-122 VVEIGEDAF
+122 VSVEIIGFAAF
-131 GSCKSLTEIT
+131 SGSGIESIH
-141 LPDSIEKMGYG
+141 LPAN
-152 VFGSSGLKRIRL
+152 LKTIS
-164 PEKLTTLPYGTFS
+164 TAAFS
-177 GCADLE
+177 GCTNLKSVEFPEALTKIE
-183 SVDFPAGL
+183 S
-191 TEIKDRAFEKS
+191 RAFEKS
-202 GLVRIELPDTVTTM
+202 GLVRMELPDTVTTM
-216 GLDVFSKCPN
+216 GSDVFSECPN

-232 PRNLEVIETGMFE
+232 PRNLEVIEMGMFK

-263 RLAFMWCDELQNF
+263 RWAFMWCDELQNF

-306 TIEQNSFSGCGKLR
+306 IIEQNSFSGCGKLR
-320 AIYVAEGNQAYQS
+320 AIYVAEGNPAYQS

-425 LYYLEGQPGWTSPTY
+425 LYYLEGQSGWTSPTY

-449 GSSKLPGTLPAGD
+449 GSSQLPGTLPAGD
-462 TNGDGRVGVEDV
+462 ANGDGRVGVEDV

-484 NTITIAEKMA
+484 NTITITEKMA
-494 ADVNNDDEV
+494 ADVNNDGEV

>member
-39 DDNYEDRENIT
+39 DDNYSDRKNMT

-63 EGYMEDFSY
+63 EGHMEDFSY
-72 NRVPWKDYADQIKE
+72 YSVPWKDYVDQIKE
-86 VVIYGPQ
+86 VVIYGLQ

-100 FSISSYAFIGC
+100 LSIGRYAFSGC
-111 KNLTKVTIPHT
+111 KNLKKISIP
-122 VVEIGEDAF
+122 VSVEIIGFAAF
-131 GSCKSLTEIT
+131 SGSGIESIH
-141 LPDSIEKMGYG
+141 LPAN
-152 VFGSSGLKRIRL
+152 LKTIS
-164 PEKLTTLPYGTFS
+164 TAAFS
-177 GCADLE
+177 GCTNLKSVEFPEALTKIE
-183 SVDFPAGL
+183 S
-191 TEIKDRAFEKS
+191 RAFEKS
-202 GLVRIELPDTVTTM
+202 GLVRMELPDTVTTM
-216 GLDVFSKCPN
+216 GSDVFSECPN

-232 PRNLEVIETGMFE
+232 PRNLEVIEMSMFK

-263 RLAFMWCDELQNF
+263 RWAFMWCDELQNF

-306 TIEQNSFSGCGKLR
+306 IIEQNSFSGCGKLR
-320 AIYVAEGNQAYQS
+320 AIYVAEGNPAYQS

-425 LYYLEGQPGWTSPTY
+425 LYYLEGQSGWTSPTY

-462 TNGDGRVGVEDV
+462 ANGDGRVGVEDV

>member
-39 DDNYEDRENIT
+39 DDNYRDRENMT

-93 DDLKSCI
+93 DELKSCI
-100 FSISSYAFIGC
+100 LSIGRYAFSGC
-111 KNLTKVTIPHT
+111 KNLKKISIP
-122 VVEIGEDAF
+122 VSVEIIGLAAF
-131 GSCKSLTEIT
+131 SGSGIESIH
-141 LPDSIEKMGYG
+141 LPAN
-152 VFGSSGLKRIRL
+152 LKTIS
-164 PEKLTTLPYGTFS
+164 TAAFS
-177 GCADLE
+177 GCTNLK
-183 SVDFPAGL
+183 SVEFPAGL
-191 TEIKDRAFEKS
+191 TKIENMAFEKS
-202 GLVRIELPDTVTTM
+202 GLIRMELPDTVTTM
-216 GLDVFSKCPN
+216 GSGVFSECPN

-232 PRNLEVIETGMFE
+232 PRNLEIIELSMFE

-263 RLAFMWCDELQNF
+263 RWAFMWCDELQNF

-306 TIEQNSFSGCGKLR
+306 IIEQNSFSGCGKLR
-320 AIYVAEGNQAYQS
+320 AIYVAEGNPAYQS

-425 LYYLEGQPGWTSPTY
+425 LYYLEGQSGWTSPTY

-449 GSSKLPGTLPAGD
+449 GSSQLPGTLPAGD
-462 TNGDGRVGVEDV
+462 ANGDGRVGVEDV

-484 NTITIAEKMA
+484 NTITITEKMA
-494 ADVNNDDEV
+494 ADVNNDGEV

>member
-39 DDNYEDRENIT
+39 DDNYSDRKNMT

-63 EGYMEDFSY
+63 EGYMKDFSY
-72 NRVPWKDYADQIKE
+72 YSVPWKDYVDQIKE

-93 DDLKSCI
+93 DELKSCI
-100 FSISSYAFIGC
+100 FSIGRYAFSGC
-111 KNLTKVTIPHT
+111 KNLKKISIP
-122 VVEIGEDAF
+122 VSVEIIGFAAF
-131 GSCKSLTEIT
+131 SGSGIESIH
-141 LPDSIEKMGYG
+141 LPAN
-152 VFGSSGLKRIRL
+152 LKTIS
-164 PEKLTTLPYGTFS
+164 TAAFS
-177 GCADLE
+177 GCTNLK
-183 SVDFPAGL
+183 SVEFPAGL
-191 TEIKDRAFEKS
+191 TKIENMAFEKS
-202 GLVRIELPDTVTTM
+202 GLIRMELPDTVTTM
-216 GLDVFSKCPN
+216 GSDVFSECPN

-232 PRNLEVIETGMFE
+232 PRNLEVIEMSMFK

-263 RLAFMWCDELQNF
+263 RWAFMWCDELQNF

-306 TIEQNSFSGCGKLR
+306 IIEQNSFSGCGKLR

-425 LYYLEGQPGWTSPTY
+425 LYYLEGQSGWTSPTY

-462 TNGDGRVGVEDV
+462 ANGDGRVGVEDV

>member
-39 DDNYEDRENIT
+39 DDNYSDRKNIT

-72 NRVPWKDYADQIKE
+72 YSVPWKDYVDQIKE

-93 DDLKSCI
+93 DELKSCI
-100 FSISSYAFIGC
+100 LSIGRYAFSGC
-111 KNLTKVTIPHT
+111 KNLKKISIP
-122 VVEIGEDAF
+122 VSVEIIGLAAF
-131 GSCKSLTEIT
+131 SGSGIESIH
-141 LPDSIEKMGYG
+141 LPAN
-152 VFGSSGLKRIRL
+152 LKTIS
-164 PEKLTTLPYGTFS
+164 TAAFS
-177 GCADLE
+177 GCTNLK
-183 SVDFPAGL
+183 SVEFPAGL
-191 TEIKDRAFEKS
+191 TKIENMAFEKS
-202 GLVRIELPDTVTTM
+202 GLIRMELPDTVTTM
-216 GLDVFSKCPN
+216 GSGVFSECPN

-232 PRNLEVIETGMFE
+232 PRNLEIIELSMFE

-263 RLAFMWCDELQNF
+263 RWAFMWCDELQNF

-306 TIEQNSFSGCGKLR
+306 IIEQNSFSGCGKLR
-320 AIYVAEGNQAYQS
+320 AIYVAEGNPAYQS

-425 LYYLEGQPGWTSPTY
+425 LYYLEGQSGWTSPTY

-462 TNGDGRVGVEDV
+462 ANGDGRVGVEDV

-484 NTITIAEKMA
+484 NTITITEKMA
-494 ADVNNDDEV
+494 ADVNNDGEV

>member
-39 DDNYEDRENIT
+39 DDNYSDRKNMT

-72 NRVPWKDYADQIKE
+72 YSVPWKDYVDQIKE

-93 DDLKSCI
+93 DELKSCI
-100 FSISSYAFIGC
+100 FSIGRYAFSGC
-111 KNLTKVTIPHT
+111 KNLKKISIP
-122 VVEIGEDAF
+122 VSVEIIGLAAF
-131 GSCKSLTEIT
+131 SGSGIESIH
-141 LPDSIEKMGYG
+141 LPAN
-152 VFGSSGLKRIRL
+152 LKTIS
-164 PEKLTTLPYGTFS
+164 TAAFS
-177 GCADLE
+177 GCTNLK
-183 SVDFPAGL
+183 SVEFPDAL
-191 TEIKDRAFEKS
+191 AKIEHHAFEKS
-202 GLVRIELPDTVTTM
+202 GLVRMELPDTVTTM
-216 GLDVFSKCPN
+216 GSDVFSECPN

-232 PRNLEVIETGMFE
+232 PRNLEVIEMGMFK

-263 RLAFMWCDELQNF
+263 RWAFMWCDELQNF

-306 TIEQNSFSGCGKLR
+306 IIEQNSFSGCGKLR
-320 AIYVAEGNQAYQS
+320 AIYVAEGNPAYQS

-425 LYYLEGQPGWTSPTY
+425 LYYLEGQSGWTSPTY

-462 TNGDGRVGVEDV
+462 ANGDGRVGVEDV

-484 NTITIAEKMA
+484 NTITITEKMA
-494 ADVNNDDEV
+494 ADVNNDGEV

-512 ERLAQGTTL
+512 ECLAQGTTL